1 MKFFPGGSIGKESLA
16 MQETQVQ
23 FLGWE
28 DPLEERMK
36 IHSSI
41 LAWRILWTRGASRTT
56 VHRVA
61 KSLTLLKW
69 LSMHAHTGPWNDHHN
84 GWHKHTHHFQK
95 PSPFSRTSGGWVHPP
110 PAPAAPCGGDDRISH
125 AMLPSDVCLSVS
137 LTRPW
142 LSEVWHVM
150 SYSLFCF
157 QGPAVSPEQCLND
170 FMNYTTLSHMN
181 I

>member
-1 MKFFPGGSIGKESLA
+1 MNMKFFPGGSIGKESLA

-61 KSLTLLKW
+61 KSLTLLK
-69 LSMHAHTGPWNDHHN
+69 
-84 GWHKHTHHFQK
+84 
-95 PSPFSRTSGGWVHPP
+95 
-110 PAPAAPCGGDDRISH
+110 
-125 AMLPSDVCLSVS
+125 
-137 LTRPW
+137 
-142 LSEVWHVM
+142 
-150 SYSLFCF
+150 
-157 QGPAVSPEQCLND
+157 
-170 FMNYTTLSHMN
+170 
-181 I
+181 